1 MIRRPPISTRTD
13 TLFPYTTLFRSR
25 VRVLPAWISTIRS
38 PAASVSLS
46 LAFSLAPAGYLL
58 ADGPVERTT
67 IDWAAAVPA
76 RATAATAATD
86 PRARS
91 GTGSSGQDLALP
103 SFVVLHVFP
112 HVQTALVTGQTL
124 TASFGAG
131 SNGQAER
138 SRGGKE
144 GVRN

>member
-1 MIRRPPISTRTD
+1 MGWLLC
-13 TLFPYTTLFRSR
+13 TLPLARKVPGPDR

-86 PRARS
+86 ARARRRIVR
-91 GTGSSGQDLALP
+91 SGQDIAF
-103 SFVVLHVFP
+103 S
-112 HVQTALVTGQTL
+112 
-124 TASFGAG
+124 SFGLVQAFQQEQDGWVIAKFFEHRCGAG
-131 SNGQAER
+131 HKGRTFFAIGLGSAPGRE
-138 SRGGKE
+138 
-144 GVRN
+144 

>member
-86 PRARS
+86 ARARRRIVR
-91 GTGSSGQDLALP
+91 SGQDIAFS
-103 SFVVLHVFP
+103 SFEIGRAHV
-112 HVQTALVTGQTL
+112 
-124 TASFGAG
+124 
-131 SNGQAER
+131 
-138 SRGGKE
+138 
-144 GVRN
+144 